1 VLPNLALSYY
11 ITSRN
16 QLFGQTGQG
25 GSQDALRRD
34 DALKEKVRAA
44 FAAGV
49 GFVQVREKDLGSAR
63 LAALVEELVRQ
74 PEKQDTQLL
83 VNERLDVA
91 ISSGADGVHLPSDC
105 MPASEAR
112 RLAGSESWVGVS
124 CHGASDVERAER
136 EAASYVLLSPVF
148 ETPSKPGVQALGLEL
163 FQAICR
169 SVLIPVLALGG
180 VTASNADACVRAGA
194 AGVAGIRL
202 FQEAADIGGLC
213 RYLHSLGTRDGRF
226 HE

>member
-1 VLPNLALSYY
+1 LALSYY

-16 QLFGQTGQG
+16 QLGGPPGQG
-25 GSQDALRRD
+25 GSQDALRQED
-34 DALKEKVRAA
+34 VLKEKVRAA

-49 GFVQVREKDLGSAR
+49 SFVQVREKDLGGAR
-63 LAALVEELVRQ
+63 LAALVAELARQ

-91 ISSGADGVHLPSDC
+91 LSSGADGVHLPSES
-105 MPASEAR
+105 MPVSEAR
-112 RLAGSESWVGVS
+112 RLAGSGNWVGVS

-136 EAASYVLLSPVF
+136 EGASYVLLSPVF
-148 ETPSKPGVQALGLEL
+148 ETPSKPGVQPLGLDL
-163 FQAICR
+163 FKAICR
-169 SVLIPVLALGG
+169 SVLIPVFALGG
-180 VTASNADACVRAGA
+180 ITASNAEACIRAGA

-202 FQEAADIGGLC
+202 FQETADLGGLC
-213 RYLHSLGTRDGRF
+213 GYLRSLGTRNGRF

>member
-1 VLPNLALSYY
+1 LALSYY
-11 ITSRN
+11 ITSRH
-16 QLFGQTGQG
+16 QLVGQPGQG
-25 GSQDALRRD
+25 GSRDALSEL
-34 DALKEKVRAA
+34 DALKEKIRAA

-49 GFVQVREKDLGSAR
+49 GFVQVREKDLGGAR
-63 LAALVEELVRQ
+63 LAELVEELARQ

-91 ISSGADGVHLPSDC
+91 LSSGADGVHLPSDS
-105 MPASEAR
+105 MPVSEAR
-112 RLAGSESWVGVS
+112 RLAGSGTWVGIS

-148 ETPSKPGVQALGLEL
+148 ETPSKPGVPPLGLDL
-163 FQAICR
+163 LQAICR
-169 SVLIPVLALGG
+169 SVLMPVFALGG
-180 VTASNADACVRAGA
+180 VTRSNAEACIRAGA

-202 FQEAADIGGLC
+202 FQETADIGGLC
-213 RYLHSLGTRDGRF
+213 DYLRSLGTRNGRF